1 MLKPENTLIMR
12 LILSLFAISF
22 LTISGYSTNPD
33 DIYLTKQMEV
43 TDNKKEASY
52 VCEIVNESE
61 RGYQVKAYFMTGE
74 LKMEGWF
81 KEKELTTPHGEFVF
95 YYQNGQVESEGEFME
110 GSKFGLW
117 ERFDFEGN
125 PKPEKIYA
133 TSQMMEAISEE

>member
-1 MLKPENTLIMR
+1 MR
-12 LILSLFAISF
+12 LILTLFAACLF
-22 LTISGYSTNPD
+22 TVSGFSANPD
-33 DIYLTKQMEV
+33 GMDIYMTSHMEL

-52 VCEIVNESE
+52 VCEIVEESE
-61 RGYQVKAYFMTGE
+61 EGFKVKAYFMTGE

-81 KEKELTTPHGEFVF
+81 KDKELTQPHGEFT
-95 YYQNGQVESEGEFME
+95 YYFQNGQVESKGEFME

-133 TSQMMEAISEE
+133 TLQIMEAISDR